1 LAATMKVALATCDR
15 VPDLT
20 EDDRLLL
27 DELSRR
33 GVSARPLVWNDAG
46 ARWAMFDR
54 VVIRSCWDYHLRL
67 SEFLAWLDRV
77 EADGVPLWNPAP
89 LVRSNAHKSYLKDLK
104 GAGLPVVPTAWLER
118 GSTVDLG
125 RLLRDRG
132 WSEAVV
138 KPAVSASAFRT
149 WRVSAQDAA
158 SGDAHRALRE
168 LTAEGDVLVQ
178 PFLREIERD
187 GEWSFVFLGGGF
199 SHAVLKRPA
208 AGDFRVQAE
217 YGGSALT
224 EAPPSSALSEA
235 QAVADYIKGPWAY
248 ARIDA
253 VLTEG
258 ALTLMEVELIEPYLF
273 LANHPRAAARLADAI
288 LTTTSSGPGT

>member
-1 LAATMKVALATCDR
+1 MKVALATCDR

-33 GVSARPLVWNDAG
+33 GVSARPVVWNAAG
-46 ARWAMFDR
+46 TRWSTFDR

-77 EADGVPLWNPAP
+77 EADGVPVWNPAP

-104 GAGLPVVPTAWLER
+104 AAGLPVVPTAWLER
-118 GSTVDLG
+118 GSSVDLG

-132 WSEAVV
+132 WPEAVV
-138 KPAVSASAFRT
+138 KPAVSASAFKT
-149 WRVSAQDAA
+149 WRVSAQEAA
-158 SGDAHRALRE
+158 GGDAPRPLSE
-168 LTAEGDVLVQ
+168 LTAQGDVLVQ
-178 PFLREIERD
+178 PFVKEIERE
-187 GEWSFVFLGGGF
+187 GEWSFVFLGGEF

-208 AGDFRVQAE
+208 AGDFRVQTE
-217 YGGSALT
+217 YGGSVLT
-224 EAPPSSALSEA
+224 EAPPDSALAEA
-235 QAVADYIKGPWAY
+235 QAVADYIRGPWAY

-253 VLTEG
+253 VLAQG

-273 LANHPRAAARLADAI
+273 LANHPKAAARLADAI
-288 LTTTSSGPGT
+288 LTAISSGPGT